1 MKIYNSYER
10 QLIEFEPIN
19 DNKVNIYVCGPTV
32 YDFAHLGHA
41 RCYITWDMVVRYLRF
56 KGYDVTYARNVT
68 DVDDK
73 IINKAKAQNSTP
85 EAISSE
91 FYEEFTKSLNA
102 LNCVQPDIEP
112 RAMQTIGDMI
122 GLVKKLEA
130 KGYAYAVDGDVFFRV
145 GKFKDYG
152 KLSNQRI
159 EDLESGARVESDE
172 RKESPLDFALWK
184 SVKDDTEIGW
194 NSPWGKGRPGW
205 HLECSAMINKVFKG
219 ETIDIHAGGQD
230 LLFPHHENE
239 IAQSCCAFDKPF
251 VKYWMHNGFVTINEE
266 KMSKSLGNFIT
277 INKLLEQYDA
287 NTIRFF
293 ILTNHYRMPV
303 GFNDEALGAAQ
314 NGVKRIK
321 NAIDEAVSF
330 LGEKVTGKTPEDNEF
345 VKTFVEVMDSDFNTS
360 KAIAVLFDL
369 ATNLNKAKEAQDKVQ
384 TQEYLEILLG
394 IAGVLGFDFSVE
406 KPVNY
411 AEIKQ
416 KLLTFIK
423 SDEIISKAFLGET
436 LLAGA
441 ENIPKED
448 KEMFEYAL
456 NLVLTSR
463 NKARA
468 EKQWAY
474 SDQIRDGLLE
484 IGIVIKD
491 TKEGT
496 SWAIE

>member
-1 MKIYNSYER
+1 MQIYNSYTNK
-10 QLIEFEPIN
+10 IEDFTPVN
-19 DNKVNIYVCGPTV
+19 GNKVNIYVCGPTV

-56 KGYDVTYARNVT
+56 RGYDVTYARNVT

-73 IINKAKAQNSTP
+73 IIAKAKAQNTTP
-85 EAISSE
+85 EAIAGE
-91 FYEEFTKSLNA
+91 FYEEFTKSMDA
-102 LNCVQPDIEP
+102 LNCLKPDLEP
-112 RAMQTIGDMI
+112 CATQTIGDMI

-130 KGYAYAVDGDVFFRV
+130 QGYAYAVDGDVFFRV

-152 KLSNQRI
+152 KLSNQKI
-159 EDLESGARVESDE
+159 EDLESGARIEADE

-184 SVKDDTEIGW
+184 SIKNDSEISW

-239 IAQSCCAFDKPF
+239 IAQSCCAFGKQF

-266 KMSKSLGNFIT
+266 KMSKSLGNFVT
-277 INKLLEQYDA
+277 INKLLEKYDA

-303 GFNDEALGAAQ
+303 GFNDEALTAAQ
-314 NGVKRIK
+314 NGAKRIK
-321 NAIDEAVSF
+321 NAIDEAVKT
-330 LGEKVTGKTPEDNEF
+330 LAVKVEGKTPAENEF
-345 VKTFVEVMDSDFNTS
+345 VKDFTEAMDSDFNTA
-360 KAIAVLFDL
+360 KAIAILFEL
-369 ATNLNKAKEAQDKVQ
+369 TNNLNKAQDKAQ

-394 IAGVLGFDFSVE
+394 ISSVLGFDFTVE
-406 KPVNY
+406 KPINY
-411 AEIKQ
+411 PEMKE
-416 KLLTFIK
+416 KLLNFIK

-441 ENIPKED
+441 ENIPKGD
-448 KEMFEYAL
+448 KESFEHAL
-456 NLVLTSR
+456 NLVITSR
-463 NKARA
+463 NKARE
-468 EKQWAY
+468 EKHWTY

-484 IGIVIKD
+484 IGIIIKD

-496 SWAIE
+496 SWTIE